1 MAYHGIL
8 SDMFGL
14 SVQLFIE
21 ETLELLVFG
30 DELFLAE
37 VGYGSEYNPIDL
49 TGDDD
54 EEDETSSRIRFWVIA
69 DEVENDCSL
78 LNQ

>member
-1 MAYHGIL
+1 
-8 SDMFGL
+8 MFGL
-14 SVQLFIE
+14 CVQLFIE

-69 DEVENDCSL
+69 DEVENCCSL